1 MKLVTAEGGAPR
13 DGEQVSGDAVLVR
26 RTEGG
31 RVLLALVDALGH
43 GPEAHAVA
51 VRACAI
57 MTAAA
62 LDRGLAPVV
71 DAVAAGLTGTRG
83 AAAMICLVDGDRLH
97 GCGVGNV
104 QLRTTVAVP
113 VVLSE
118 GVLGGRIRKLRYF
131 EGPLHARGRMVLWSD
146 GLATR
151 VASDALGD
159 ATPAAAAIRLMHD
172 YRYHH
177 DDASV
182 LVADWEPDA

>member
-26 RTEGG
+26 HADGG
-31 RVLLALVDALGH
+31 RVLLALIDALGH

-57 MTAAA
+57 LSSAV
-62 LDRGLAPVV
+62 LDRGLPPLV
-71 DAVAAGLTGTRG
+71 DAVAAGLVGTRG
-83 AAAMICLVDGDRLH
+83 AAGMVCLIEGGRLH

-104 QLRTTVAVP
+104 QLRTTVGVP

-118 GVLGGRIRKLRYF
+118 GVLGGRIRKLRFF
-131 EGPLHARGRMVLWSD
+131 EGALRSRGRLVLWSD

-151 VASDALGD
+151 VASDALAD
-159 ATPAAAAIRLMHD
+159 ATAAAAAARLMND
-172 YRYHH
+172 YRYRH

-182 LVADWEPDA
+182 LVADWEPAV